1 MATVTKG
8 KTFISGET
16 VEPADMHQLVDS
28 ATVTNIVDAD
38 IGSGAAI
45 ALSKLATGA
54 LPAAITVAS
63 ANLVDGTI
71 ATADIAD
78 AAVTAPKLSGAQ
90 TGNAPIYG
98 CRAWVNINGF
108 FTPFAGVGYSR
119 TGTAVT
125 VTRAAHGLSTGSKL
139 AISAATDAGLNTTAN
154 TASTEIAVIDASN
167 FTFQT
172 SSSGAA
178 SGTLTYAR
186 GIRASGNVASVRKNG
201 TGDYTITFITAMPD
215 DQYCVFGT
223 MMATG
228 TTTSANIVYEL
239 DAANRTTSSCRIAVG
254 DNQIDQFFE
263 PSFGTCVQI
272 IR

>member
-38 IGSGAAI
+38 ISASAAI

-98 CRAWVNINGF
+98 CRAWVNFNGG
-108 FTPFAGVGYSR
+108 AG
-119 TGTAVT
+119 TT
-125 VTRAAHGLSTGSKL
+125 VDGEFRCT
-139 AISAATDAGLNTTAN
+139 I
-154 TASTEIAVIDASN
+154 
-167 FTFQT
+167 
-172 SSSGAA
+172 
-178 SGTLTYAR
+178 R
-186 GIRASGNVASVRKNG
+186 GSGNISKVVRTSNPG
-201 TGDYTITFITAMPD
+201 QFVITFTTAMPSANYAAVASASHAALASRGVSTETYD
-215 DQYCVFGT
+215 
-223 MMATG
+223 
-228 TTTSANIVYEL
+228 TTTTNFVLTAGYASP
-239 DAANRTTSSCRIAVG
+239 TTNGAFYNPEFVHVAV
-254 DNQIDQFFE
+254 FA
-263 PSFGTCVQI
+263 
-272 IR
+272 